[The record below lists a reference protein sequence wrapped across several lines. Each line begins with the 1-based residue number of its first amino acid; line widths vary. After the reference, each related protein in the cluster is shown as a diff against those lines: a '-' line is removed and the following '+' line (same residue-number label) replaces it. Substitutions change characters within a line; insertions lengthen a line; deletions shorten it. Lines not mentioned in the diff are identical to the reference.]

1 MFVRFLFMFTCLAG
15 MSLSGSAQEKLGI
28 VKHNHLALQVADL
41 SASAKF
47 YSEVLGLERLEV
59 PDNLKAIR
67 AWFRIGPDQQ
77 IHLLAGRTIPVNND
91 RNGSHFAVF
100 VESMDK
106 AEAFLKGKGLSYH
119 AQVRFDGVKQIYLPD
134 PDGYL
139 VELNEWKDPAKN

>member
-1 MFVRFLFMFTCLAG
+1 MLFRFLFIIICFTG
-15 MSLSGSAQEKLGI
+15 MNRAAFAQEKLGI

-41 SASAKF
+41 PASTKF
-47 YSEVLGLERLEV
+47 YSEILGLEQLEV

-67 AWFRIGPDQQ
+67 SWFKIGTDQQ

-100 VESMDK
+100 VKSMDQ

-139 VELNEWKDPAKN
+139 VELNEWKDPAKK